1 MNQLRAKRDSMR
13 DSRGGLF
20 SYRDFK
26 KPPISIYTIYY
37 FLVFPVKI
45 LSPFPT
51 RRPSERPPAPAARL
65 FACYCTTHHPGTLTL
80 TRLSMLNTSRLPK
93 GRAQTWQRTPRPPPR
108 PRWYAF
114 PSLHRARAYAN
125 SNFQL
130 LPITFVCTFLMSIIP
145 PPPLPPSPS
154 RLPLLLLFCR
164 ARAPSSQS
172 CCLLCALLLAVA
184 PISPPSNSFLSF
196 CLSRAF

>member
-1 MNQLRAKRDSMR
+1 MDCFHIGISRSPLFLDIPGQDLIAFPHKTPLRKTPRPRRASCC
-13 DSRGGLF
+13 LLLHHA
-20 SYRDFK
+20 
-26 KPPISIYTIYY
+26 PPGH
-37 FLVFPVKI
+37 
-45 LSPFPT
+45 
-51 RRPSERPPAPAARL
+51 
-65 FACYCTTHHPGTLTL
+65 THSH
-80 TRLSMLNTSRLPK
+80 SALNTSRLPK

>member
-1 MNQLRAKRDSMR
+1 MNCFHIGISRSPLFLDIPGQDLIAFPHKTPLRKTPR
-13 DSRGGLF
+13 
-20 SYRDFK
+20 
-26 KPPISIYTIYY
+26 
-37 FLVFPVKI
+37 
-45 LSPFPT
+45 
-51 RRPSERPPAPAARL
+51 PAARL
-65 FACYCTTHHPGTLTL
+65 VACYCTTHHPGTLTL

-164 ARAPSSQS
+164 RRRIDSLQNIRRRSY
-172 CCLLCALLLAVA
+172 LMWRWLVAVA
-184 PISPPSNSFLSF
+184 PALARGF
-196 CLSRAF
+196 